1 MNNTLSPQTVP
12 DLFQRTREQW
22 LNGAR
27 NVAFNLLKTRHT
39 VTIEDV
45 LELYPRP
52 SYLHRNTT
60 GHVFKDAW
68 FQPIGYTLSKRT
80 VSHGRVIR
88 LWTLSDAFAEKLT
101 IDYEG

>member
-1 MNNTLSPQTVP
+1 MNSTLEPQTVP

-27 NVAFNLLKTRHT
+27 KVAYNLLQTRHT

-52 SYLHRNTT
+52 KYLHRNTT
-60 GHVFKDAW
+60 GSVFKDPW
-68 FQPIGYTLSKRT
+68 FQPLGYVTSRRT
-80 VSHGRVIR
+80 ISHGRVIR
-88 LWTLSDAFAEKLT
+88 TWGLSDQFIDKLT
-101 IDYEG
+101 QDYEG